1 MPHTRSPRHHEN
13 LIRCDTCGHEAFVTG
28 VDETVSF
35 ECAAESAHN
44 WSEVRNPPC
53 VRCGE
58 RLSRHLYATST
69 EHGEAYICPHV
80 LSAHTFAQVK

>member
-1 MPHTRSPRHHEN
+1 MTLPRCPSCERRD
-13 LIRCDTCGHEAFVTG
+13 LVDYD
-28 VDETVSF
+28 VDER
-35 ECAAESAHN
+35 EYL
-44 WSEVRNPPC
+44 C